1 MKKTIRHHRY
11 LYHVLDKEEIS
22 EEALDSL
29 KKELFDLEQ
38 KYPDL
43 ITSDSPTQRV
53 SGEPL
58 EKFEKFEHP
67 FPMLSMNDA
76 FSRDDMESW
85 QERNEKLLTSEK
97 KKRLTYF
104 CELKF
109 DGLAIELIYKNG
121 VLKTASTRGDGKVG
135 EDVTA
140 NIKTVKTIP
149 FKLRPLEKVKNEVG
163 LSFDIKK
170 AYSEIV
176 IRGEVLIK
184 KKNFEKINKK
194 RKKRGEDEY
203 ANPRNLAAGTVRQL
217 DPKVVAE
224 RNLDFFAYEIT
235 SNLGQSFHREEHEAL
250 EALGFKTS
258 QEEKVCR
265 NLDEVFEFFE
275 EIKEKR
281 DEFSYEIDGVVV
293 SVNEKDIFE
302 KLGAV
307 GKGPRGI
314 IALKFPLKK
323 ATTKV
328 RDINVQ
334 VGRTGV
340 LTPVAVLEPVEVGGV
355 TITRATLHNEEEVE
369 RLGVKIG
376 DTVVVGRAGDVIPRV
391 VKVLPKMRS
400 GNEKEFKMPDECPV
414 CGEKVVKPAGEVIKR
429 CPNPDCPAKK
439 RKNFY
444 HFVGKGA
451 FDIEGLGP
459 KIVDKLLDTG
469 LVQDPADLFDLKK
482 GDLLALE
489 NFKEKASENLKEA
502 IEASKRI
509 SLPRFL
515 YALSI
520 RNVGEE
526 TAFLLAREFESLEKI
541 KKASREK
548 LEEVSDVGPEVAGSI
563 KKWFNKKEN
572 IDFLKKLQKKGVI
585 IEEFEGEGP
594 LAGKKFVFTGG
605 LESFSRE
612 EVKKKVR
619 SLGGLVSS
627 SVSKDIDYLVV
638 GKNPGS
644 KLDKARKIGIDVL
657 KEESFLNLLKQ

>member
-38 KYPDL
+38 KHPDL
-43 ITSDSPTQRV
+43 ITPDSPTQRI
-53 SGEPL
+53 GGKPL

-76 FSRDDMESW
+76 FSREDMKSW
-85 QERNEKLLTSEK
+85 QERNEKLLTSEE

-135 EDVTA
+135 EDVTT

-149 FKLRPLEKVKNEVG
+149 LKLRSLKKVKNQ
-163 LSFDIKK
+163 LDFSFDIKK

-184 KKNFEKINKK
+184 EKNFQKINKK
-194 RKKRGEDEY
+194 RKEKRKDEY

-224 RNLDFFAYEIT
+224 RNLDFFAYEVT
-235 SNLGQSFHREEHEAL
+235 SNLGQSFHQEEHEAV

-258 QEEKVCR
+258 SEEKVCE

-275 EIKEKR
+275 GIKKKR
-281 DEFSYEIDGVVV
+281 DKFSYEIDGVVV
-293 SVNEKDIFE
+293 SVNEKDTFE
-302 KLGAV
+302 KLGTV
-307 GKGPRGI
+307 GKGPRGL

-340 LTPVAVLEPVEVGGV
+340 LTPVALLEPVEVGGV
-355 TITRATLHNEEEVE
+355 TITRATLHNEEEIE

-391 VKVLPKMRS
+391 IKVLPKMRT
-400 GNEKEFKMPDECPV
+400 GEEKKFKMPEECPV
-414 CGEKVVKPAGEVIKR
+414 CGEEVVKPAGDVIKR

-439 RKNFY
+439 RKSFY
-444 HFVGKGA
+444 HFAGKGA

-459 KIVDKLLDTG
+459 KIINKLLDAG
-469 LVQDPADLFDLKK
+469 LVQDPADLFDLEK
-482 GDLLALE
+482 GDLLSLE
-489 NFKEKASENLKEA
+489 NFKEKATQNLKEA
-502 IEASKRI
+502 IEDSKRI

-520 RNVGEE
+520 RNIGEE

-548 LEEVSDVGPEVAGSI
+548 LEEVPDIGPEVAGSI
-563 KKWFNKKEN
+563 KKWFSKKEN
-572 IDFLKKLQKKGVI
+572 INFLKKLEKKGVVV
-585 IEEFEGEGP
+585 EEFEGEGP
-594 LAGKKFVFTGG
+594 LAGKIFVFTGG
-605 LESFSRE
+605 LESLSRE
-612 EVKKKVR
+612 EAKKKVR
-619 SLGGLVSS
+619 SLGGVVSS
-627 SVSKDIDYLVV
+627 SVSRDVDYLVV
-638 GKNPGS
+638 GENPGS
-644 KLDKARKIGIDVL
+644 KLDKAQKIGIEVL
-657 KEESFLNLLKQ
+657 KEESFLKLLK